1 MTVDPDPAALSVESD
16 ARIRLHARLGLEKY
30 STA

>member
-1 MTVDPDPAALSVESD
+1 MTVDPDPAALAVESD
-16 ARIRLHARLGLEKY
+16 AKIRRHARLGLERY